1 MRRWMGVWAAGLFLA
16 LGGCA
21 AEGPLHPATGRQF
34 SAYTLEIGWTPSLHR
49 IGNTNHTDTLT
60 VPAQTLYLWAFR
72 GSIPQDLQKTG
83 ESADDWRDRGCR
95 SYGPV
100 HFPPVVLSPAL
111 RKDILALTPE
121 ETDKLL
127 SWDYQ
132 VRAACLGFAE
142 EDFFEE
148 AARTYTAF
156 SNSPAAAILR
166 GNAGK
171 TVRRDALIRDLAASL
186 GSRRSE
192 AIRLRCA
199 TDQTSGKAVFDRVY
213 IGIRARR
220 LALFPAASSLADEP
234 PTSAPCPESFLIPA
248 P

>member
-1 MRRWMGVWAAGLFLA
+1 MGVWAAGLFLA

-34 SAYTLEIGWTPSLHR
+34 SAYTLEIGWTPTLSR
-49 IGNTNHTDTLT
+49 TGSTNRTDTLAA
-60 VPAQTLYLWAFR
+60 PARTLYLWAFR
-72 GSIPQDLQKTG
+72 GSIPRDLQKAG
-83 ESADDWRDRGCR
+83 VSADDWRARGCR

-100 HFPPVVLSPAL
+100 HFPPVVLLPAL
-111 RKDILALTPE
+111 RKNMIALTPG
-121 ETDKLL
+121 ETDTSL

-132 VRAACLGFAE
+132 VRAACLGFAQ

-156 SNSPAAAILR
+156 SNSPAATILR

-171 TVRRDALIRDLAASL
+171 TVHRDALIRDLAASL

-199 TDQTSGKAVFDRVY
+199 TDQISREAVLDRVY

-234 PTSAPCPESFLIPA
+234 PTSDSCPESFLIPA